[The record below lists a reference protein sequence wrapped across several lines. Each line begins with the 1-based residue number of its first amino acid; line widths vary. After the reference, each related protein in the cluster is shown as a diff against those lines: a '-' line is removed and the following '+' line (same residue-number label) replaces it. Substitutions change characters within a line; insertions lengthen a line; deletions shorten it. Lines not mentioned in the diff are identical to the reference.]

1 MANFLL
7 VHGAWQGAWI
17 WSAVSAELTMRGH
30 KVHCIDLPGSGADQ
44 TPLGEV
50 TLPLYA
56 EAIARAIKAIGKR
69 VTLVGH
75 SMGGIAVTAAAELAA
90 DRLARIIYMCAFVP
104 CNGDSLKSL
113 SDLMPPRPMPPVEF
127 EGDSVSTTTRPSSR
141 VHTFMHDA
149 PHAVAAW
156 AAPQFRPQ
164 ATAPIITAVDV
175 SAERF
180 GAVPKSYIVC
190 TRDRAID
197 PVLQRVMAARSG
209 CARIKELDSSH
220 SPFLSRPTETA
231 EMLHRL
237 VTEQ

>member
-7 VHGAWQGAWI
+7 VHGAWQGKWI
-17 WSAVSAELTMRGH
+17 WNAVSAELTMRGH
-30 KVHCIDLPGSGADQ
+30 AVHSIDLPGSGDDT
-44 TPLGEV
+44 TPLSQV
-50 TLPLYA
+50 TLASYA
-56 EAIARAIKAIGKR
+56 DAIARAIKAIGKR

-75 SMGGIAVTAAAELAA
+75 SMGGIAVTAAAEKAA
-90 DRLARIIYMCAFVP
+90 DSLARIIYMCAFVP
-104 CNGDSLKSL
+104 CDGDSLKSL
-113 SDLMPPRPMPPVEF
+113 SDLVPPRQVSPVET
-127 EGDSVSTTTRPSSR
+127 EGDSIATSTRPASR
-141 VHTFMHDA
+141 VQTFMHDA

-164 ATAPIITAVDV
+164 AIAPIVTPVQV
-175 SAERF
+175 SQARY

-209 CARIKELDSSH
+209 CGRVKELDSSH

-231 EMLHRL
+231 ELLHRL
-237 VTEQ
+237 VTEV

>member
-7 VHGAWQGAWI
+7 VHGPWQGKWV
-17 WSAVSAELTMRGH
+17 WPAVSAELTMRGH
-30 KVHCIDLPGSGADQ
+30 EVHAIDLPGSGDDT

-50 TLPLYA
+50 TLAMYA
-56 EAIARAIKAIGKR
+56 DAILRAVKAIGKR

-75 SMGGIAVTAAAELAA
+75 SMGGVAVTAAAEKAA
-90 DRLARIIYMCAFVP
+90 DSLARIIYMCAFVP
-104 CNGDSLKSL
+104 GNGDALASL
-113 SDLMPPRPMPPVEF
+113 SDLVPTRHMLPMETAGNNVAA
-127 EGDSVSTTTRPSSR
+127 DTRASSR
-141 VHTFMHDA
+141 VDAFMHDA

-156 AAPQFRPQ
+156 AAPQFQPQ
-164 ATAPIITAVDV
+164 AIAPIMTPVELTE
-175 SAERF
+175 ERY
-180 GAVPKSYIVC
+180 GKVPKSYIVC

-209 CARIKELDSSH
+209 CGRIKELDSSH

-237 VTEQ
+237 VTEV

>member
-7 VHGAWQGAWI
+7 VHGAWQGKWI
-17 WSAVSAELTMRGH
+17 WPAVSAELTMRGH
-30 KVHCIDLPGSGADQ
+30 EVHTMDLPGSGADN
-44 TPLGEV
+44 TPLDEV
-50 TLPLYA
+50 TLPMYA
-56 EAIARAIKAIGKR
+56 DAILRAIKAIGKR

-75 SMGGIAVTAAAELAA
+75 SMGGIAVTAAAEKAA
-90 DRLARIIYMCAFVP
+90 DSLARIIYMCAFVP
-104 CNGDSLKSL
+104 CNGDSLASL
-113 SDLMPPRPMPPVEF
+113 SDLVPPRQMSPVEMD
-127 EGDSVSTTTRPSSR
+127 GDAVATNTRPSSR
-141 VHTFMHDA
+141 VDTFMHDA

-156 AAPQFRPQ
+156 AAPQFQPQ
-164 ATAPIITAVDV
+164 AIAPIVTPVELTE
-175 SAERF
+175 ERY
-180 GAVPKSYIVC
+180 GKVPKSYIVC

-209 CARIKELDSSH
+209 CGRIKELDSSH